1 MEAIGDS
8 GVPLLMISGKYDRIV
23 NIEENRRRSK
33 QLSNLIEHI
42 ELEEG
47 DHLSFLVGK
56 DMGYMSKVL
65 EYLSKYDGI
74 QNEEF

>member
-1 MEAIGDS
+1 MEDIGNS
-8 GVPLLMISGKYDRIV
+8 GVPILMISGKYDRIV

-56 DMGYMSKVL
+56 DMGYMTNVL
-65 EYLSKYDGI
+65 DYLA
-74 QNEEF
+74 